1 LQQSGGADAARSL
14 SPLERLNVALR
25 VLVAD
30 DDEGVRK
37 SHRFALDAAAV
48 LLKNAIA
55 VEEADTSVA
64 AWARIKATKFD
75 LILVDNDFKD
85 SALPGRLPGIA
96 LLQLA
101 RKEGA
106 NKETPIV
113 FCSAETFETL
123 KPMVEKYGG
132 TVLPKTGYDIDSA
145 AGVFADLIRK

>member
-1 LQQSGGADAARSL
+1 
-14 SPLERLNVALR
+14 VAFH

-48 LLKNAIA
+48 LLKNAVA
-55 VEEADTSVA
+55 VEEAETSVA
-64 AWARIKATKFD
+64 AWSKISATKFD
-75 LILVDNDFKD
+75 LILVDNDFRD
-85 SALPGRLPGIA
+85 GTLPGRLPGIA

-113 FCSAETFETL
+113 FCSAEAFESL

-132 TVLPKTGYDIDSA
+132 TVLPKAGYDIDTA
-145 AGVFADLIRK
+145 ASVFAGLMRK